1 MPDNIKFQKDSLL
14 AIVKSSSVFINYLCK
29 SIHKLDMVIIL
40 NACTYIASAA
50 QEKAHDKGNKTITAN
65 HVINAVKDIE
75 IGKHNNELENLLK
88 NELNGEWTL
97 NSSEVI
103 FADIHNSL

>member
-88 NELNGEWTL
+88 NELNGE
-97 NSSEVI
+97 
-103 FADIHNSL
+103 